1 MVAVSENRSRPFYAD
16 YAWAFDLI
24 IDRPVRKECAAIA
37 GWLIGRGIPPGT
49 RLLDAGCG
57 TGRYSVELG
66 RRGYVVHGVDASADL
81 IDVANR
87 SVDAGR
93 GSVSFA
99 VGNILEP
106 LPGRYDAILC
116 RGVLNDFVQDNDR
129 AAVLGAFARALRPS
143 GALILDV
150 REWETSA
157 ERKAREPVFKKSVD
171 TDRGRLT
178 FTSNTELDHESRLLL
193 SSERHALVVEGQE
206 RITDYH
212 FVMRCWTR
220 AELESGLER
229 AGFAEMAY
237 FGAYDAGVAA
247 GATDRIVAVAQLRP
261 NTALHPTAAVHS

>member
-1 MVAVSENRSRPFYAD
+1 MVAVSENSRRPFYAD

-24 IDRPVRKECAAIA
+24 IDRPVGKECAAIVD
-37 GWLIGRGIPPGT
+37 WLIERGVPPGA

-57 TGRYSVELG
+57 TGRYSVELA

-87 SVDAGR
+87 STEAR

-99 VGNILEP
+99 VGNLLEQRP
-106 LPGRYDAILC
+106 DRYNVILC
-116 RGVLNDFVQDNDR
+116 RGVLNDFVQDADR
-129 AAVLGAFARALRPS
+129 AAVLQAFAQALRPR

-157 ERKAREPVFKKSVD
+157 ERKAREPVFRKTVD
-171 TDRGRLT
+171 TERGRIT
-178 FTSNTELDHESRLLL
+178 FTSISELDRDNRLLL
-193 SSERHALVVEGQE
+193 ASERHALVVDGQE
-206 RITDYH
+206 QTTDYH

-229 AGFAEMAY
+229 AGFENAAY
-237 FGAYDAGVAA
+237 FGAYDPFVPP
-247 GATDRIVAVAQLRP
+247 GATDRIVAVAK
-261 NTALHPTAAVHS
+261 AAA